1 MNFIKKYD
9 VVIAGGG
16 VAGAAA
22 ALASAR
28 RGAQTALIEKTVL
41 VGGLAT
47 SGLINGYL
55 PLCDGN
61 GTQVSFG
68 IAEEFFKASIKYGVG
83 DVPDK
88 WKDSSGNISK
98 SGSRYQA
105 VFSPASFALALDELL
120 IDANVDLWLDTVV
133 CKTVTQEQRITA
145 VEVSN
150 KSGYGQIHAKCF
162 IDATGDADL
171 AFLAGVNCPQEDNA
185 IAYWA
190 IEANEKKTEENLSM
204 FKYGCSCDQT
214 MGQPQINGKVVSDFV
229 LAGRNIY
236 RKHLAEQY
244 QNNKSNRT
252 TRFPLALPTMA
263 QLRMTRRID
272 GLFTLEDGM
281 EWNSF
286 HDSIGLVADWRKS
299 GYVWE
304 VPYRSLLPSELK
316 GLLAAGRC
324 ISSAG
329 DAWDVM
335 RVIPAAAVTGEAAGV
350 AAALAAQK
358 GICPDELD
366 INAVQNELRYGSG
379 LPLHFADI
387 GLDNKKNEMVEAPEL
402 VAEV

>member
-1 MNFIKKYD
+1 MDFIKEYD

-28 RGAQTALIEKTVL
+28 RGARTALIEKTVL
-41 VGGLAT
+41 IGGLAT

-83 DVPDK
+83 NVPDK
-88 WKDSSGNISK
+88 WKDSSGN
-98 SGSRYQA
+98 RYQA

-120 IDANVDLWLDTVV
+120 IDTNIDIWLDTVV
-133 CKTVTQEQRITA
+133 CKTVLNRQTITA
-145 VEVSN
+145 IEVSN
-150 KSGYGQIHAKCF
+150 KSGYGQIRAKCF

-171 AFLAGVNCPQEDNA
+171 AFLSGANCPQEDNS

-190 IEANEKKTEENLSM
+190 IEANEKQTEENLAM
-204 FKYGCSCDQT
+204 FKYGRSCDQT
-214 MGQPQINGKVVSDFV
+214 MGKPGIDGKFISDFV

-236 RKHLAEQY
+236 RKHLTEQY
-244 QNNKSNRT
+244 RNNSSRRT

-272 GLFTLEDGM
+272 GVFTLSDRM
-281 EWNSF
+281 EWTSF
-286 HDSIGLVADWRKS
+286 DDSVGLVADWRKS

-304 VPYRSLLPSELK
+304 VPYRSMLPCDLK

-350 AAALAAQK
+350 AAALAAK
-358 GICPDELD
+358 KEILPDELD
-366 INAVQNELRYGSG
+366 INSIQNELRYGSS

-387 GLDNKKNEMVEAPEL
+387 GLNNKKKGTIESPEL
-402 VAEV
+402 AVEV